1 MPTFPCSRV
10 AESKFQ
16 GRVRPVR
23 KHPLA
28 QMLVVGLIAIVI
40 GVPVALIIPW
50 FPANGSIQAGNV
62 RTLYDVLLI
71 VSVPIFVL
79 VETVVLYSVWKFR
92 MKPGQEEMDGPPIH
106 GNTRLEVVWT
116 AIPAV
121 LIIGLCTYAY
131 TVLRANE
138 KTHPGAMVVN
148 VTERQFAFEFSYPQ
162 SGGKQV
168 VSPIL
173 YLPNRQPVV
182 FHLHSLDVIH
192 SFFVPEFSEK
202 IDAVPGIT
210 TTIRVTPTRIGTYP
224 AECTELCG
232 AGHSLMRASVR
243 VLTPSAFKTWLGKQ
257 KPGTPPPV
265 GNPPPGVNVPGIPG
279 PSGSAASSG
288 SSSGASTASS
298 GSGSGATSSA
308 STAGKAVFLG
318 AAGCGTCHTLAAA
331 GTTGQ
336 VGPNLTQR
344 LKSDCATAASMK
356 VRGKTLSQCIHSAI
370 VKPYAYLASGYQA
383 HIMPPTFGQTLSAGQ
398 IQSLVSYLAG
408 VTK

>member
-1 MPTFPCSRV
+1 MR
-10 AESKFQ
+10 
-16 GRVRPVR
+16 R
-23 KHPLA
+23 HPLV
-28 QMLVVGLIAIVI
+28 QMLVIGLIAAVI
-40 GVPVALIIPW
+40 GIVLALLVPW
-50 FPANGSIQAGNV
+50 FPADASVQSSNV

-71 VSVPIFVL
+71 VSVPIFVI

-92 MKPGQEEMDGPPIH
+92 MKPGEEEKDGPPIH

-116 AIPAV
+116 ALPAM
-121 LIIGLCTYAY
+121 LLLGLAGYAY
-131 TVLRANE
+131 SVLRSNE
-138 KTHPGAMVVN
+138 QTHPGAMVVN
-148 VTERQFAFEFSYPQ
+148 VTERQFAFEFSYPE

-173 YLPNRQPVV
+173 YLPNREPVV

-202 IDAVPGIT
+202 LDAVPGIT
-210 TTIRVTPTRIGTYP
+210 TIIRVTPTRLGTYP

-243 VLTPSAFKTWLGKQ
+243 VLTPTAFKTWLGTQ
-257 KPGTPPPV
+257 KPSGPPPV
-265 GNPPPGVNVPGIPG
+265 GNPPPGVTESGVPGV
-279 PSGSAASSG
+279 SGSSAPSG

-298 GSGSGATSSA
+298 TSGSAATSSA
-308 STAGKAVFLG
+308 SAAGKAVFVG

-356 VRGKTLSQCIHSAI
+356 IRGQTLSRCIHTAI
-370 VKPYAYLASGYQA
+370 VNPYAYLPSGYQA

>member
-1 MPTFPCSRV
+1 M
-10 AESKFQ
+10 
-16 GRVRPVR
+16 R

-28 QMLVVGLIAIVI
+28 QMLVIGLIAIAI

-92 MKPGQEEMDGPPIH
+92 MKPGQEELDGPPIH

-116 AIPAV
+116 ALPAV

-162 SGGKQV
+162 SGGQQV
-168 VSPIL
+168 VSPVL

-182 FHLHSLDVIH
+182 FHLRSLDVIH

-210 TTIRVTPTRIGTYP
+210 TTLHVTPTRLGSYP

-232 AGHSLMRASVR
+232 AGHSLMRAAVR
-243 VLTPSAFKTWLGKQ
+243 VVTPTTFKAWLSRQ
-257 KPGTPPPV
+257 KPGGPPPI
-265 GNPPPGVNVPGIPG
+265 GNPPPDAAQPGVPG
-279 PSGSAASSG
+279 SSG
-288 SSSGASTASS
+288 SSAAPAGSGSSASSRSGAGAATGSGASS
-298 GSGSGATSSA
+298 ATGSA
-308 STAGKAVFLG
+308 SAAGKAVFVG
-318 AAGCGTCHTLAAA
+318 SAGCGTCHTLAAA

-356 VRGKTLSQCIHSAI
+356 IRGTTLTACVHSAI
-370 VKPYAYLASGYQA
+370 VKPYAYLSSGYQA
-383 HIMPPTFGQTLSAGQ
+383 NVMPPTFAQTLSAGQ